1 MGMRLP
7 MRAPFLATV
16 LGLVIAGFASSCGG
30 SSSPPPASGSS
41 SPASSPTAASSSA
54 GQAAG
59 GNTVTV
65 GESEFKITL
74 SRTSF
79 TAGTYTFVVKNSG
92 AVPHAFE
99 VKGEG
104 VDAKTGTLNG
114 GQSGT
119 LKVTLTHGSYDV
131 FCPID
136 GHKGLGM
143 NVEIHVT

>member
-1 MGMRLP
+1 MEMRLP
-7 MRAPFLATV
+7 VRTPFLFTV
-16 LGLVIAGFASSCGG
+16 LGLVIAGFAASCGG
-30 SSSPPPASGSS
+30 SSSPSSSSGSPSSASAPAAS
-41 SPASSPTAASSSA
+41 SPAS
-54 GQAAG
+54 QAAG
-59 GNTVTV
+59 GNTVTAD
-65 GESEFKITL
+65 ESEFKITL

-79 TAGTYTFVVKNSG
+79 TAGTYTFAVKNTG
-92 AVPHAFE
+92 AVPHALE

-104 VDAKTGTLNG
+104 VNAKTGTINA